1 MGELNKNE
9 LKQLEKRINH
19 RFDDLERH
27 LHDLPMHLEDK
38 MKLIFQIEKEILRGE
53 RIKDRDKIINR
64 IAVKLTVIG
73 TFLSTIIALFTF
85 FWGYKEKNSIN

>member
-9 LKQLEKRINH
+9 LEQLEKRINH

-27 LHDLPMHLEDK
+27 LHALPMHLEDK

-64 IAVKLTVIG
+64 IAVTLTVIG
-73 TFLSTIIALFTF
+73 TILTTIIALFTF
-85 FWGYKEKNSIN
+85 FWG